1 MSSIKI
7 VILEDDTEV
16 RNGLIEILTNLPNFI
31 VLEAY
36 SNAEDFINQIPDL
49 IPDIV
54 IIDIGLPG
62 MSGIECV
69 KKLKPLYPK
78 MLFLMWTVFDDDEKI
93 FDALCAG
100 ASGYILKNNT
110 PENILQAIQDIA
122 QGGSPMSANIARKV
136 VASFHQKTVS
146 KQELTKREMEMLE
159 LLSKGYRY
167 KEIADKLFISID
179 TVRTHI
185 RNIYEKLHVNS
196 KLEAVNKVF
205 RH

>member
-36 SNAEDFINQIPDL
+36 SNAEDFINQVPDL

-69 KKLKPLYPK
+69 KKLRPLYPK

>member
-36 SNAEDFINQIPDL
+36 SNAEDFINQMPDL